1 MPQYEYKVIKCR
13 VADQKFYTSWLSTYG
28 WQVQNIQEFVDEV
41 VNRSLG
47 FSTNT
52 GSGSMF
58 GHAYYHPHTN
68 NTAFS
73 GYQTSHGWGS
83 QSNTSVTT
91 VKTRLSITF
100 FRDLATPNRI
110 ELNSVENRWWNASER
125 FMNKLL
131 NANNTSGQRQWP
143 EFHELER
150 IDAEASAIRKRKLPV
165 STPPPPTSKSQEQKP
180 KQAENKPIQVPNLPV
195 TATISK
201 IEVNHNVLHSGQP
214 GIQIC
219 MAFSIQHRKGI
230 LCEMNGYFYDEHGHS
245 LLDVNNKF
253 RTVSGKVCIGT
264 NFTPEFDDALFN
276 DYLLFMPY
284 VELDQPDGSRK
295 LSFNVQIYDRIT
307 KSNPV
312 ISDTFHFF
320 LTKNGSNI
328 HGEAISQPIPAPS
341 LVKKPVAPITKPS
354 ATKQPIVSKTALKP
368 PKTKVAPL
376 SQAERERSFIKAAGW
391 TEMTEDR
398 RLYMEG
404 VFLRSDRK
412 YSQAFKKFQKAI
424 NLNPKDGRYWSALA
438 QELSV
443 QGKIEQ
449 SLVILE
455 KGLKELPGNTLLV
468 ASKGHQYAF
477 MHDYAK
483 AEEIAGQLEKS
494 TEPGAKYNSLMIRA
508 LSAEF
513 QGDCKKAIHFYDQA
527 DMLAEDP
534 DKDPLKG
541 LGQQRCR
548 ELMRQKK

>member
-100 FRDLATPNRI
+100 FRDVATPNRI
-110 ELNSVENRWWNASER
+110 ELNSVENRWWNASEK
-125 FMNKLL
+125 FMNRLL
-131 NANNTSGQRQWP
+131 NAKDTSGQRQWP

-150 IDAEASAIRKRKLPV
+150 IDAEASAIRKRTLPKTIPPSQV
-165 STPPPPTSKSQEQKP
+165 SKPKEEKP
-180 KQAENKPIQVPNLPV
+180 KQVENKPVQVPNTPV
-195 TATISK
+195 TATINK
-201 IEVNHNVLHSGQP
+201 IEVTHNVLQSGLP
-214 GIQIC
+214 GIQIR

-230 LCEMNGYFYDEHGHS
+230 LCEMNGYFYDELGHS

-253 RTVSGKVCIGT
+253 RTLSGKVCIGT

-284 VELDQPDGSRK
+284 VELDQPDGSRVF
-295 LSFNVQIYDRIT
+295 SFNVQIYDRVT
-307 KSNPV
+307 KSNPA
-312 ISDTFHFF
+312 ISDTFFF
-320 LTKNGSNI
+320 TFTKNGSNMR
-328 HGEAISQPIPAPS
+328 GEATGQANPAPS
-341 LVKKPVAPITKPS
+341 STKKPASSFTKPS
-354 ATKQPIVSKTALKP
+354 GAKQPIVSKAALKTP
-368 PKTKVAPL
+368 AVKNAPL
-376 SQAERERSFIKAAGW
+376 SQAERERSFIEAAGW
-391 TEMTEDR
+391 TEVTEDR
-398 RLYMEG
+398 RLFMEG

-412 YSQAFKKFQKAI
+412 YTQALKKFQKAI
-424 NLNPKDGRYWSALA
+424 DLNPKDGRYWSAWA

-443 QGKIEQ
+443 QGKTEE
-449 SLVILE
+449 SLGILE
-455 KGLKELPGNTLLV
+455 KGLKELPGNTMLL

-477 MHDYAK
+477 IHDFPK
-483 AEEIAGQLEKS
+483 AEEIAAHLEKS
-494 TEPGAKYNSLMIRA
+494 TEPGAKYNSLMIRS
-508 LSAEF
+508 LSAEL
-513 QGDCKKAIHFYDQA
+513 QGDFNRAIRLYDQA
-527 DMLAEDP
+527 DAAGGDNN
-534 DKDPLKG
+534 PLKG

-548 ELMRQKK
+548 ESMKSKK